1 MNVGANFLLDLQ
13 FEFNLSIQKSVM
25 MFQKESYG
33 QMQIK
38 FGT

>member
-25 MFQKESYG
+25 MFQKES
-33 QMQIK
+33 
-38 FGT
+38 